1 MASSKRAKPV
11 NTALT
16 DLQRDFAL
24 HYMECW
30 NGTESARLAGYSG
43 SDKVLSQT
51 ANDNLKNP
59 KIIAYIQECLDPQVM
74 SANEVLVRLT
84 NIARGTFEDF
94 IDDSGFLSMTRAK
107 RRFKLHLVSKVK
119 DRHFINSKD
128 DTETHEMELELYSAL
143 DALKTLAKYHQ
154 LITTQTLKVDWQAMA
169 VEQIKAGRLTHDALS
184 EAFDSGLA
192 DQLFAQAGIL
202 VSR

>member
-1 MASSKRAKPV
+1 MASKKV
-11 NTALT
+11 NLALT
-16 DLQRDFAL
+16 EMQRAFADA
-24 HYMECW
+24 YMECW

-84 NIARGTFEDF
+84 NIARGDMGDF
-94 IDDSGFLSMTRAK
+94 IDDHTTSIDLNKARGRQ
-107 RRFKLHLVSKVK
+107 KLRLISRIK
-119 DRHFINSKD
+119 DKHIINSKD
-128 DTETHEMELELYSAL
+128 DTETTEMEIELYSAL

-169 VEQIKAGRLTHDALS
+169 IEQIRAGRIQYDALA
-184 EAFDSGLA
+184 EAFDESLA
-192 DQLFAQAGIL
+192 KQLFTQAGVL
-202 VSR
+202 VST